1 MRGSRKTRTV
11 RRKAGARARPPRALD
26 PVTLAVL
33 GKRFDS
39 ITTKMAN
46 TLLRPGRS
54 GVLTLAKDFSTSIVT
69 RDCELLTGAEILPIH
84 VLSGADLMAR
94 SMIDLHPVLRRGG
107 GRTPH
112 LHPYHRGVHPPH
124 YPPL

>member
-11 RRKAGARARPPRALD
+11 RRKAGARARPSRTLD

-33 GKRFDS
+33 NKRFDS

-46 TLLRPGRS
+46 TLLRTGRS
-54 GVLTLAKDFSTSIVT
+54 GVLNLAKDFSTSIVT
-69 RDCELLTGAEILPIH
+69 RDCELLTGAETLPIH

-94 SMIDLHPVLRRGG
+94 SMLELHPVLRRGDAF
-107 GRTPH
+107 
-112 LHPYHRGVHPPH
+112 LHNSPYHGC
-124 YPPL
+124 